1 MGHPRATTWTCMP
14 RFVPAQGSQ
23 SLPSP
28 NQTLHLIPTSTKV
41 VLTYCAILLA
51 PSDLSRFAFHTF
63 HFLSLPIRSQGSAPA
78 FRTCQKPTNPTVSL
92 LSIRPFTAQ
101 DPWDLT

>member
-28 NQTLHLIPTSTKV
+28 NQTLHLIPTSTKA

-51 PSDLSRFAFHTF
+51 PADLSRFAFHTL
-63 HFLSLPIRSQGSAPA
+63 HFLSLPIRSQGSASS
-78 FRTCQKPTNPTVSL
+78 TCQKPTNPAVSL